1 MTREVEMRVNDQIAE
16 VLGNPEFA
24 NNGVAEQ
31 VRDMIDEEWLLD
43 WSECTKAE
51 FKKAVQY
58 AYELVNN

>member
-1 MTREVEMRVNDQIAE
+1 MRVNDQIAE

-51 FKKAVQY
+51 FKKAVQH
-58 AYELVNN
+58 AYELVNA